1 MFYPHMSY
9 LDSGQEMTERK
20 NIKGE
25 EGGRERRTV
34 SSSNPAKAAKIAL
47 EDTSPRPAVPV
58 QP

>member
-1 MFYPHMSY
+1 MSY

-47 EDTSPRPAVPV
+47 EDTSPRPAVPG

>member
-1 MFYPHMSY
+1 MSY

-20 NIKGE
+20 SMKEE

-34 SSSNPAKAAKIAL
+34 SSSNPAKAAKAAL
-47 EDTSPRPAVPV
+47 EDTSPRPTVPV